1 MRKIEPSQDPK
12 TKTMK
17 KLLVCVMSM
26 LVFSQ
31 GMDAQ
36 QDPQYSL
43 YQFNQM
49 IINPAYAGARD
60 ALAVIAL
67 RRDQWVSFPGAPK
80 TTCLSA
86 HTPILNKNIGVGVTV
101 VRDEI
106 GPRSTTGFYG
116 NFAYILKL
124 SQKAKLSFGLNAGY
138 NRYQFDFNKITFQK
152 DEVPSEMLQTL
163 TKGTLDINAGLFFRT
178 PTFFAGLSSTHIN
191 SPSVYSYQ
199 TTVGNGGKFAYKVR
213 THMFF
218 TIGNSFIIS
227 KDLIFAPT
235 LLVKQ
240 VKDELGLDVNLNF
253 FLYKRLWLGAF
264 YRNGYGPGALMQ
276 FYATDKLRLGLSYD
290 TGLQDAS
297 KLGSSFEI
305 MVGFD
310 FAGTKSKMINPRFL

>member
-1 MRKIEPSQDPK
+1 
-12 TKTMK
+12 MK
-17 KLLVCVMSM
+17 RILVIVMSM
-26 LVFSQ
+26 LILSQ
-31 GMDAQ
+31 GMEAQ

-80 TTCLSA
+80 TTCLSMHA
-86 HTPILNKNIGVGVTV
+86 PIMNKNIGVGFTI

-124 SQKAKLSFGLNAGY
+124 NEKMKLSFGINAGY
-138 NRYQFDFNKITFQK
+138 NRYQFDFAKISFQK
-152 DEVPSEMLQTL
+152 DEVPSELLQNL
-163 TKGTLDINAGLFFRT
+163 TKGTLDINSGLFLRT
-178 PTFFAGLSSTHIN
+178 KSFFAGLSATHIN
-191 SPSVYSYQ
+191 NPSVYSYQ
-199 TTVGNGGKFAYKVR
+199 ATVGNAGKFSYKVR
-213 THMFF
+213 THLFF
-218 TIGNSFIIS
+218 TIGNSFI
-227 KDLIFAPT
+227 LNENVIFAPT
-235 LLVKQ
+235 LLIKQ
-240 VKDELGLDVNLNF
+240 VKDDLGLDLNFNF

-276 FYATDKLRLGLSYD
+276 FYATDKLRVGLSYD
-290 TGLQDAS
+290 TGLQDAR
-297 KLGSSFEI
+297 KLGSSFEV

-310 FAGTKSKMINPRFL
+310 FSGTKSKMINPRFL